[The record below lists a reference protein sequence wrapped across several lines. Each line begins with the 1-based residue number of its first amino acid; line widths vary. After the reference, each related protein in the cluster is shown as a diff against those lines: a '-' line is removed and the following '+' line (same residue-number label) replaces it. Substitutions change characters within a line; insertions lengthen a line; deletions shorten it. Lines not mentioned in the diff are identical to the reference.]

1 MVLESSKEAATNA
14 RELSEKSEAAREDPG
29 MIAALLGCGI
39 LYKFGLKLMPQEK
52 RDQFK
57 AWKKKKRKEFE
68 KWKKNNKTKVQMWQ
82 TVGLLAGGLFTY
94 SDLATDILA
103 IQSLY
108 SSGEDGWALAMV
120 CTLIFPS
127 ILAMGGILKYVYDNH
142 IEYFRCGNWYY
153 IFALPFFHAGLD
165 LTMPSLMII
174 DLVFKTNWG
183 KRKARGWKVR
193 NTELNTIL
201 GDYDGFSVE
210 LIDLG
215 WEKIRQMN
223 VDLNKGG
230 KFPWGTTI
238 LKEISLLLRTNDLRL
253 PKFLDHSSSVWSLG
267 PLSRRSAGRF

>member
-201 GDYDGFSVE
+201 GEFS
-210 LIDLG
+210 
-215 WEKIRQMN
+215 M
-223 VDLNKGG
+223 
-230 KFPWGTTI
+230 
-238 LKEISLLLRTNDLRL
+238 
-253 PKFLDHSSSVWSLG
+253 FLDAYKAVRTVTEALRRV
-267 PLSRRSAGRF
+267 LCRIDRSRVGKNPANEC